1 VIRVVAD
8 SNVYVSAIIFGGK
21 PQTVLELAQEGQI
34 ELFISDDIL
43 AEVTR
48 ILRDKFGRSREQL
61 EADVMALDAITT
73 RVQAIERIDAVTA
86 DADDNRILECAVAA
100 GSECIVSGDSD
111 LLALGKF
118 RGIKIQRPAEFL
130 GESRR
135 R

>member
-1 VIRVVAD
+1 MIRVVAD